1 MPLIIITNRR
11 STSVSLWTGPCNMA
25 LHNLCW
31 HGGTEAHKK
40 VADALAAGQTVHP
53 DIYKTYNTRT
63 KEINPNHL

>member
-1 MPLIIITNRR
+1 
-11 STSVSLWTGPCNMA
+11 MA